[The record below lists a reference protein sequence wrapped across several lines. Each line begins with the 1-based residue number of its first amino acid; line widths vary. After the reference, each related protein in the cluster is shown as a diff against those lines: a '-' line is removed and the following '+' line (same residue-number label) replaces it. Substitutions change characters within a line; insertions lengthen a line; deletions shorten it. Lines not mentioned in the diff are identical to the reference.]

1 MSLTRS
7 LGASD
12 ERAFLAALKRRF
24 GKMAPPAPRGIGDD
38 AAVLEA
44 AGNLV
49 LASTDCLIENRH
61 FRRGEPPFL
70 LGRKCLAVNLSDI
83 AAMGGR
89 PAGFLLTL
97 GLPGDLPG
105 RYLGRFLDGLRSAS
119 AEWNAPLLGGDT
131 SGSAGVLIVSITI
144 LGLTRD
150 RPLTRSG
157 ARPGDGVYV
166 SGPLGG
172 SALGRRLLETG
183 WGLSRDGRSAVATR
197 SRLKLTPAERSRGAA
212 ALALHLDPAPRLAL
226 GRLLAAKRLASA
238 AIDLSDGLSLDLAR
252 LADASG
258 VGARLLTQA
267 LPIHLS
273 ARALA
278 PRLGIDPLTLA
289 LHGGEDYELL
299 FTVPAS
305 KERLLDALAARDP
318 ACRALFIGRVTSRRH
333 GLTLEDPDG
342 SSRRLPV
349 AGYDH
354 FKVE

>member
-1 MSLTRS
+1 
-7 LGASD
+7 
-12 ERAFLAALKRRF
+12 
-24 GKMAPPAPRGIGDD
+24 
-38 AAVLEA
+38 
-44 AGNLV
+44 
-49 LASTDCLIENRH
+49 
-61 FRRGEPPFL
+61 
-70 LGRKCLAVNLSDI
+70 
-83 AAMGGR
+83 
-89 PAGFLLTL
+89 
-97 GLPGDLPG
+97 
-105 RYLGRFLDGLRSAS
+105 
-119 AEWNAPLLGGDT
+119 
-131 SGSAGVLIVSITI
+131 
-144 LGLTRD
+144 
-150 RPLTRSG
+150 
-157 ARPGDGVYV
+157 PGDGVYV

-197 SRLKLTPAERSRGAA
+197 SRLELTPAERSRGAA

-267 LPIHLS
+267 LPIDLS